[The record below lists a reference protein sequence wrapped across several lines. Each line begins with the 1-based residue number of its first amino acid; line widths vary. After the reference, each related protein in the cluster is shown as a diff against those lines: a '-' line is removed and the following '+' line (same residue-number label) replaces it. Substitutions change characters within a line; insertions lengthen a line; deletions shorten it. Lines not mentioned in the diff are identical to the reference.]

1 MNNTNTNLLERR
13 HSEDSHAL
21 VQQLEREI
29 TCLSR
34 QLDRLK
40 LLDGTLDSRT
50 ESTYQDMINSRIEI
64 LNELI

>member
-1 MNNTNTNLLERR
+1 MNKPSYKNVERR
-13 HSEDSHAL
+13 HSEDSQAL

-34 QLDRLK
+34 QLERLK

-50 ESTYQDMINSRIEI
+50 ESTYQDMINSRLEI
-64 LNELI
+64 LNELA